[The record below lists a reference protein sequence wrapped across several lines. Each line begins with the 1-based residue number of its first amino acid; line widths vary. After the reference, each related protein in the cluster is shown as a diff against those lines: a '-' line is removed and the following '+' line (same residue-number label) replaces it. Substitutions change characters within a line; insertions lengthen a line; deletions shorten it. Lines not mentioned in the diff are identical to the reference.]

1 MPFLDIQTWIL
12 FALGAFALVAAPGP
26 DFFYVFSRALAQ
38 GRRAGVWSA
47 LGISLGLLFH
57 TLLAALGLSVILQT
71 SALAFNVVKWSG
83 AAYLIYIGV
92 KALIEY
98 SNDDTTPQQTV
109 PNPAAIV
116 RQGVLT
122 NVFNPKVALTFLA
135 FLPQFVHKESGNTSA
150 QIAVLGLTL
159 VSIAA
164 LWFSLVGFFAG
175 TFGER
180 WLRRP
185 RFLKTV
191 QRASGIVMIAL
202 GVRLAL
208 VSRV

>member
-1 MPFLDIQTWIL
+1 MIFDTSTWL
-12 FALGAFALVAAPGP
+12 QFAFGAFALVAAPGP

-38 GRRAGVWSA
+38 GRRAGTLSA

-71 SALAFNVVKWSG
+71 SAFAFNMVKWSG

-92 KALIEY
+92 KSLIEY
-98 SNDDTTPQQTV
+98 SNDAKTFSQTSLR
-109 PNPAAIV
+109 PAAIV

-135 FLPQFVHKESGNTSA
+135 FLPQFVHKESGNTTV

-159 VSIAA
+159 LSIAA

-175 TFGER
+175 TFGQR

-185 RFLKTV
+185 RLLRNV
-191 QRASGIVMIAL
+191 QRASGIVMILL

-208 VSRV
+208 VSR